1 MAANR
6 KKSYVDEDR
15 NVITPLYLKGYS
27 FREIANRC
35 QDITGRKISYETVR
49 ADVKAILESFQAN
62 RNDLIQYHLTIELEK
77 INVLEL
83 EYWSVWEKSKEDR
96 KKKSVKKKTRTN
108 SKSTKKEDTRF
119 PVEET
124 TEFNDTEMV
133 NMGDPRYLTGIQW
146 CIEQRCKL
154 LGIGAPTKIDLNS
167 TTTVIEQITGMK
179 VV

>member
-6 KKSYVDEDR
+6 KITEVEEDR

-27 FREIANRC
+27 LREIANRC
-35 QDITGRKISYETVR
+35 TEATGRSISFVTVR
-49 ADVKAILESFQAN
+49 SDVKAILKAFQAN
-62 RNDLIQYHLTIELEK
+62 RDDMIQYNLTIELEK

-83 EYWSVWEKSKEDR
+83 EYWQVWEKSKADR
-96 KKKSVKKKTRTN
+96 KRKSVKKKTVVNTN
-108 SKSTKKEDTRF
+108 SKLVKK
-119 PVEET
+119 PMEET
-124 TEFNDTEMV
+124 TEYNDTEMV

-154 LGIGAPTKIDLNS
+154 LGIGAPTKIDVNN

-179 VV
+179 VI